1 MKTILIVGAGNY
13 QMAVI
18 RRAKELGLRVVAAD
32 RNADATAF
40 RFADVTRVVDFV
52 DADALLEDV
61 RDLGIDG
68 ITTVQAERAVP
79 IIARVAE
86 ALGLPGIGVET
97 AEKMTNKVK
106 MREALAEASLPQP
119 RFAHLRTTDESA
131 DALEEIGLPAV
142 LKPADASGQSG
153 VYRITSEAELTTH
166 LPETIAASPSGVA
179 ILEEYVEGTEMNGI
193 VIMVDGE
200 ARSIMLCDRLR
211 PPGSSFGVSWIH
223 LYPPGVEGP
232 QLEEAK
238 RVAAGAAK
246 ALGLRTGI
254 AFPQLL
260 ATPDGRIVV
269 VECAARIGGLMGEH
283 LRHALG
289 VDILEVQ
296 LRMALGEDVPEALLE
311 RQHDRP
317 TAVRFLTAE
326 PGVLPTGRVTRVGSL
341 EPVLA
346 SPGVV
351 EAAAYIKEGDILRPV
366 MRISDRRGWVI
377 AVGENVAA
385 ALDRADAGAAL
396 FEVEVEPEGG

>member
-18 RRAKELGLRVVAAD
+18 RRAKTLGLRVVTVD
-32 RNADATAF
+32 RNANATAF

-52 DADALLEDV
+52 DADVLLEGV
-61 RDLGIDG
+61 RDLEIDG
-68 ITTVQAERAVP
+68 VTTVQAERAVP
-79 IIARVAE
+79 VIARVAE
-86 ALGLPGIGVET
+86 ALGLPGIGVDV

-119 RFAHLRTTDESA
+119 RFAHLRTTKEIPA
-131 DALEEIGLPAV
+131 AIEEIGLPAV

-153 VYRITSEAELTTH
+153 VYRIASAAELTTR
-166 LPETIAASPSGVA
+166 LPETLAASPSGVA

-200 ARSIMLCDRLR
+200 ARSVMLCDRLR

-223 LYPPGVEGP
+223 LYPPSVEGS
-232 QLEEAK
+232 QLEEAE
-238 RVAAGAAK
+238 RVAAGAAR

-296 LRMALGEDVPEALLE
+296 LRMALGEDVPDALLA
-311 RQHDRP
+311 RRHSRP

-326 PGVLPTGRVTRVGSL
+326 PGPLPTGRVTHIGSL
-341 EPVLA
+341 DRVLA

-351 EAAAYIKEGDILRPV
+351 EAATYIEEGDVLRPV

-377 AVGENVAA
+377 AVGKNVDE
-385 ALDRADAGAAL
+385 ALERADAGAAL
-396 FEVEVEPEGG
+396 VEVEVD

>member
-18 RRAKELGLRVVAAD
+18 RRAKELGLRVVAVD

-40 RFADVTRVVDFV
+40 RLADVTRVVDFV
-52 DADALLEDV
+52 DADVLLEGV
-61 RDLGIDG
+61 RDLEIDG
-68 ITTVQAERAVP
+68 VTTVQAERAVP
-79 IIARVAE
+79 VIARVAE
-86 ALGLPGIGVET
+86 ALGLPGIGVDT

-106 MREALAEASLPQP
+106 MREQLALASMPQP
-119 RFAHLRTTDESA
+119 GFAHLRTPKEIPDVI
-131 DALEEIGLPAV
+131 EEIGLPAV

-153 VYRITSEAELTTH
+153 VYRIDSAAELTTH
-166 LPETIAASPSGVA
+166 LPEALAASPSGVA

-200 ARSIMLCDRLR
+200 ARSVMLCDRLR

-223 LYPPGVEGP
+223 LYPPSLDGA
-232 QLEEAK
+232 QLEEAE
-238 RVAAGAAK
+238 RVAAGAAR

-296 LRMALGEDVPEALLE
+296 LRMALGEDVPDALLE
-311 RQHDRP
+311 RRHSRP

-326 PGVLPTGRVTRVGSL
+326 PGPLPTGRVTHIGSL
-341 EPVLA
+341 DRALS

-351 EAAAYIKEGDILRPV
+351 EAATYIKEGDVLRPV

-377 AVGENVAA
+377 AVGENVGE
-385 ALDRADAGAAL
+385 ALERADAGAAL
-396 FEVEVEPEGG
+396 IEVEVD